1 MGPQAR
7 HSGLE
12 AGSVISLRPDIKE
25 RLMSGSGSPGR
36 LGPDN
41 VSRDSGIGCLK
52 VSIFMVRHTERACLE
67 CVEMAKVRNSEN

>member
-7 HSGLE
+7 LSGLE
-12 AGSVISLRPDIKE
+12 AGSVISVRPDLKE

-52 VSIFMVRHTERACLE
+52 VSVPWTRVSLFYVVSKIQ
-67 CVEMAKVRNSEN
+67 SSGI

>member
-7 HSGLE
+7 LSGLE
-12 AGSVISLRPDIKE
+12 AGSVISVRPDLKE

-52 VSIFMVRHTERACLE
+52 VSVPWTRESLFYFVS
-67 CVEMAKVRNSEN
+67 KKFRNIKKQ

>member
-7 HSGLE
+7 LSGLE
-12 AGSVISLRPDIKE
+12 AGSVISVRPDLKE

-52 VSIFMVRHTERACLE
+52 VSIFMVRDSREGMFRLCGNGKGPE
-67 CVEMAKVRNSEN
+67 

>member
-7 HSGLE
+7 LSGLE
-12 AGSVISLRPDIKE
+12 AGSVISVRPDLKE

-52 VSIFMVRHTERACLE
+52 VSQRLFCVKMVNCSA
-67 CVEMAKVRNSEN
+67 M

>member
-7 HSGLE
+7 LSGLE
-12 AGSVISLRPDIKE
+12 AGSVISVRPDIKE

-52 VSIFMVRHTERACLE
+52 VSIFMVRDLERTCLDCE
-67 CVEMAKVRNSEN
+67 AMVKVRNRKN

>member
-12 AGSVISLRPDIKE
+12 AGSVIGLRPDIKE

-52 VSIFMVRHTERACLE
+52 VSIIMVRHSERAC
-67 CVEMAKVRNSEN
+67 